1 MNGSIFGPIIDE
13 SDVERALLAHLEEW
27 MPTYLGYVV
36 RAKDPDGD
44 RFPKGAPPVRSYT
57 WRDVIGEKFPEDQ
70 LPMLLARGIGEFDD
84 PGTQGDGVVDTRY
97 VIYLIAVC
105 SGFDRDEAREAARI
119 YASAAQLAIVQHE
132 DLGGFAA
139 GVRMQQGGRYPIT
152 SGEGDRFLS
161 AVYRPY
167 VVEVDET
174 MRTSGG
180 PLAPLE
186 KPDEEP
192 DPWPTVKKGGGQA
205 AVTALERNGFWP
217 DEDTP

>member
-1 MNGSIFGPIIDE
+1 VTESIFGPIIDE
-13 SDVERALLAHLEEW
+13 TDVERALLLHLEGW
-27 MPTYLGYVV
+27 MPTYLPYVV
-36 RAKDPDGD
+36 RAKDPNGN
-44 RFPKGAPPVRSYT
+44 RFPKGAPEVASFT
-57 WRDVIGEKFPEDQ
+57 WRDVVGQKFPEDQ

-84 PGTQGDGVVDTRY
+84 PDTEGDGVVNSRY

-105 SGFDRDEAREAARI
+105 SGFDRDEAREAARL
-119 YASAAQLAIVQHE
+119 YASAAQLAITQHE

-174 MRTSGG
+174 MKTSAG

-186 KPDEEP
+186 HPEVEP
-192 DPWPTVKKGGGQA
+192 DPHPRVKAGGGSATVDALA
-205 AVTALERNGFWP
+205 AGGFFDDKP
-217 DEDTP
+217 